1 MGKRKK
7 SSRGPKGP
15 KKREPLATTFSCL
28 FCNHENSVTVKLDKK
43 LGLGNLSCKVCGQR
57 FQTGINYLSAP
68 VDVYSDWVD
77 ACDTVAKSTANQD
90 EDDEPKT
97 GPSQAS
103 AIAIQPA
110 GVESYAHQ
118 ADDDN
123 YWKIY
128 HRRWICFIAN
138 MPLCRRAIA
147 YRNLCS
153 TCSNPFISL
162 DFWKLTCSDMN
173 FHVFQIRV
181 SEETLDITVHRV

>member
-1 MGKRKK
+1 LVICHAR
-7 SSRGPKGP
+7 S
-15 KKREPLATTFSCL
+15 AV
-28 FCNHENSVTVKLDKK
+28 SVFKQESTVGVSIFTSTSLIF
-43 LGLGNLSCKVCGQR
+43 GNTQLH
-57 FQTGINYLSAP
+57 IDLSAP

-123 YWKIY
+123 Y
-128 HRRWICFIAN
+128 
-138 MPLCRRAIA
+138 
-147 YRNLCS
+147 
-153 TCSNPFISL
+153 
-162 DFWKLTCSDMN
+162 
-173 FHVFQIRV
+173 
-181 SEETLDITVHRV
+181 